1 MTEQVRYRLHQ
12 WLAVFG
18 GLAILMAGFSA
29 AAQVS
34 YPTRTITM
42 IIPTTA
48 GGPTVGVGRILAS
61 ALGEAL

>member
-1 MTEQVRYRLHQ
+1 
-12 WLAVFG
+12 
-18 GLAILMAGFSA
+18 MAGFSA

-34 YPTRTITM
+34 YPKRTITM

-48 GGPTVGVGRILAS
+48 GGPTDGVGRILAS

>member
-1 MTEQVRYRLHQ
+1 MTERVRNRLHQ
-12 WLAVFG
+12 RLAIFG
-18 GLAILMAGFSA
+18 GLAVLIAGFSA

-48 GGPTVGVGRILAS
+48 GGPTDGVGRILAS